1 MTTPFEAYKDYLALR
16 NHFNTPNYDYFKYH
30 GKVAGSIASFEKR
43 KDRFF
48 FEKLAKH
55 RDPHGLMVANFIC
68 NPKTW
73 INVIAY
79 SEAAS
84 KTYEAWV
91 KRLQS
96 LTYLISEE
104 AKKLD
109 PDFNSNFKV
118 EDGEHPYILKLY
130 LGGQITLETL
140 VVLSDIVSCI
150 NYWDKK
156 MSGDPIWEET
166 SLKIKKYRPFVKYD
180 NAKIKQKVLDIF
192 REE

>member
-1 MTTPFEAYKDYLALR
+1 MTAYEAYRDYLALR
-16 NHFNTPNYDYFKYH
+16 NHFNNEKYDYFKYL
-30 GKVAGSIASFEKR
+30 GKVSGSVVSFEKR

-55 RDPHGLMVANFIC
+55 RDPHGLMVANFID

-73 INVIAY
+73 IKDIAY

-96 LTYLISEE
+96 LTYLIAED

-118 EDGEHPYILKLY
+118 EDGEHPNILRLY

-140 VVLSDIVSCI
+140 VVLCDILGCTS
-150 NYWDKK
+150 YWEKK
-156 MSGDPIWEET
+156 MEGDPIWEET

-180 NAKIKQKVLDIF
+180 ATKIKQRLVDIF
-192 REE
+192 TKE

>member
-1 MTTPFEAYKDYLALR
+1 MTPFEAYKDYLALR
-16 NHFNTPNYDYFKYH
+16 NHFNSPGYDYFKYN
-30 GKVAGSIASFEKR
+30 GKVSGSVASFEKR

-55 RDPHGLMVANFIC
+55 RDPHGLMVANFID

-73 INVIAY
+73 IKDIAY

-96 LTYLISEE
+96 LTYLIVED

-118 EDGEHPYILKLY
+118 EDDEHPNILRLY

-140 VVLSDIVSCI
+140 VVLCDILGCAS
-150 NYWDKK
+150 YWEKK
-156 MSGDPIWEET
+156 MEGDPIWEET
-166 SLKIKKYRPFVKYD
+166 SLKIKKYRPFVKY
-180 NAKIKQKVLDIF
+180 NAEKIKKLLYEYF
-192 REE
+192 GEK

>member
-1 MTTPFEAYKDYLALR
+1 MTTAYEAYKDYLALR
-16 NHFNTPNYDYFKYH
+16 NHFNNEKYDYFKYH
-30 GKVAGSIASFEKR
+30 GKASGSIASFEKR

-55 RDPHGLMVANFIC
+55 RDPHGLMVASFID

-73 INVIAY
+73 VKDIAY
-79 SEAAS
+79 SEAAL
-84 KTYEAWV
+84 KTYEAWI

-96 LTYLISEE
+96 LTYLVSEDV
-104 AKKLD
+104 KKLD
-109 PDFNSNFKV
+109 SDFDTNFKV
-118 EDGEHPYILKLY
+118 EDGEHPNIIRLY

-140 VVLSDIVSCI
+140 VVLSDIVGCI
-150 NYWDKK
+150 DYWDKK
-156 MSGDPIWEET
+156 MNGDPIWEET

>member
-1 MTTPFEAYKDYLALR
+1 MTPFEAYKDYLALR
-16 NHFNTPNYDYFKYH
+16 NHFNSPGYDYFKYN
-30 GKVAGSIASFEKR
+30 GKVSGSVASFEKR

-55 RDPHGLMVANFIC
+55 RDPHGLMVANFID

-73 INVIAY
+73 IKDIAY

-96 LTYLISEE
+96 LTYLIVED

-118 EDGEHPYILKLY
+118 EDDEHPNILRLY

-140 VVLSDIVSCI
+140 VVLCDILGCAS
-150 NYWDKK
+150 YWEKK
-156 MSGDPIWEET
+156 MEGDPIWEET

-180 NAKIKQKVLDIF
+180 ATKIKQRLVDIF
-192 REE
+192 TEE

>member
-1 MTTPFEAYKDYLALR
+1 MTPFEAYKDYLALR
-16 NHFNTPNYDYFKYH
+16 NHFNSPGYDYFKYN
-30 GKVAGSIASFEKR
+30 GKVSGSLASFEKR

-55 RDPHGLMVANFIC
+55 RDPHGLMVANFIY

-73 INVIAY
+73 IKDIAY
-79 SEAAS
+79 SEDAS

-96 LTYLISEE
+96 LTYLITED

-109 PDFNSNFKV
+109 PNFNSNFKV
-118 EDGEHPYILKLY
+118 EDGEHPNILRLY

-140 VVLSDIVSCI
+140 VVLCDILGCA

-156 MSGDPIWEET
+156 MEGDPIWEET
-166 SLKIKKYRPFVKYD
+166 SLKIKKYRPFVKY
-180 NAKIKQKVLDIF
+180 NAEKVKKLLLEYF
-192 REE
+192 GEN

>member
-1 MTTPFEAYKDYLALR
+1 VTTAYEAYKDYLALR
-16 NHFNTPNYDYFKYH
+16 NHFNTPGYDYFKYR
-30 GKVAGSIASFEKR
+30 GKATGSVASFEKR

-55 RDPHGLMVANFIC
+55 RDPHGLMVANFVC

-73 INVIAY
+73 IKDIAY
-79 SEAAS
+79 SEDAS

-96 LTYLISEE
+96 LTYLITED

-109 PDFNSNFKV
+109 PDFNSNFLV
-118 EDGEHPYILKLY
+118 QDGEHPNILRLY
-130 LGGQITLETL
+130 LGGQISLETL
-140 VVLSDIVSCI
+140 IVFCDMLECLG
-150 NYWDKK
+150 YWEKK
-156 MSGDPIWEET
+156 MVDDPVWEDI
-166 SLKIKKYRPFVKYD
+166 SLKIKKYKPFIKYD
-180 NAKIKQKVLDIF
+180 STKIKQRLVDIF

>member
-1 MTTPFEAYKDYLALR
+1 MTPFEAYKDYLALR
-16 NHFNTPNYDYFKYH
+16 NHFNSPGYDYFKYN
-30 GKVAGSIASFEKR
+30 GKVSGSVASFEKR

-55 RDPHGLMVANFIC
+55 RDPHGLMVANFID

-73 INVIAY
+73 IKDIAY

-96 LTYLISEE
+96 LTYLIVED

-118 EDGEHPYILKLY
+118 EDDEHPNILRLY

-140 VVLSDIVSCI
+140 VVLCDILGCAS
-150 NYWDKK
+150 YWEKK
-156 MSGDPIWEET
+156 MEGDPIWEET
-166 SLKIKKYRPFVKYD
+166 SLKINKYRPFVKY
-180 NAKIKQKVLDIF
+180 NAEKIKKLLYEYF
-192 REE
+192 GEK

>member
-1 MTTPFEAYKDYLALR
+1 MTPFEAYKDYLALR
-16 NHFNTPNYDYFKYH
+16 NHFNSPDYDYFKYN
-30 GKVAGSIASFEKR
+30 GKVSGSVASFEKR

-55 RDPHGLMVANFIC
+55 RDPHGLMVANFID

-73 INVIAY
+73 IKDIAY

-96 LTYLISEE
+96 LTYLIVED

-118 EDGEHPYILKLY
+118 EDDEHPNILRLY

-140 VVLSDIVSCI
+140 VVLCDILGCAS
-150 NYWDKK
+150 YWEKK
-156 MSGDPIWEET
+156 MEGDPIWEET
-166 SLKIKKYRPFVKYD
+166 SLKIKKYRPFVKY
-180 NAKIKQKVLDIF
+180 NAEKIKKLLYEYF
-192 REE
+192 GEK